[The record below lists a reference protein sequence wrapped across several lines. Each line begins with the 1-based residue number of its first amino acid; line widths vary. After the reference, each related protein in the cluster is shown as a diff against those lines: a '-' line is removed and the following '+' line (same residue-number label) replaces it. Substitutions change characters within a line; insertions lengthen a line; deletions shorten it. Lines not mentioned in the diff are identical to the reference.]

1 MVKGLDVFTQW
12 FKPYPDQYVLI
23 GGTAAAITMEAV
35 GQTFRATKDLDI
47 VLHIEVLTP
56 SVGKTFWEFI
66 KAGEYQIQQTN
77 DGTPKLYRFQKPK
90 NEAFPWMLELFS
102 RTPEGMRLGKD
113 SHLTPIPLDESMS
126 SLSAILLDEDYYQFV
141 LSGRKM
147 RNGFAS
153 WIAEDRLIPLK
164 ILAWLDLT
172 TRKNAGEEVDSKK
185 IRKHLNDIVNLSGL
199 LTPQSVIKI
208 APKISI
214 DLKHFL
220 SKVRIDD
227 IQNYAVIKERLT
239 LAYNLAKV

>member
-1 MVKGLDVFTQW
+1 
-12 FKPYPDQYVLI
+12 
-23 GGTAAAITMEAV
+23 
-35 GQTFRATKDLDI
+35 
-47 VLHIEVLTP
+47 
-56 SVGKTFWEFI
+56 
-66 KAGEYQIQQTN
+66 
-77 DGTPKLYRFQKPK
+77 
-90 NEAFPWMLELFS
+90 MLELFS

-113 SHLTPIPLDESMS
+113 SHLTPIPFDESMS

-220 SKVRIDD
+220 SKISIDD
-227 IQNYAVIKERLT
+227 VQNYAVIKERLT
-239 LAYNLAKV
+239 LAYNLTKV